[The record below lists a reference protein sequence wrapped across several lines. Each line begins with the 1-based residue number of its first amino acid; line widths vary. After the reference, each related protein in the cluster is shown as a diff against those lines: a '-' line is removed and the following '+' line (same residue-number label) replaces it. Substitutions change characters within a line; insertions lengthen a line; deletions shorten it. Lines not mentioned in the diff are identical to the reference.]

1 MLKKKTK
8 YLLPKIWLKKDGLQ
22 WRIFFKHKRHQ
33 KISDIF
39 LSCFY
44 KKIVERIFWVEFI
57 SVLMVTHVPKIEEAT
72 FSCSLPKCVFV
83 PTFFCSWFQ
92 KLETKFLEKIRQ
104 RGWRIFWF
112 LSCHCLMGLGR
123 LQVGLSK
130 SGFNNKKSW
139 IQKKLSWSKKWTLSW
154 LMIYWVGMIIK
165 CSEQL
170 WGLTGLI
177 WT

>member
-1 MLKKKTK
+1 M
-8 YLLPKIWLKKDGLQ
+8 PKIDWRKMDSNEESSSSIKDTKRFL
-22 WRIFFKHKRHQ
+22 IFFWVVF
-33 KISDIF
+33 I
-39 LSCFY
+39 

-83 PTFFCSWFQ
+83 PIFFCSWFQ
-92 KLETKFLEKIRQ
+92 KLDTKILEKIRQ

-177 WT
+177 WI